1 MSRSYKDTFIKKM
14 AKELG
19 ISTEQ
24 AIKGYKKIKRL
35 GLLPDQ
41 MREARETEGAAIL
54 YTPKQEEGGNK

>member
-1 MSRSYKDTFIKKM
+1 VSRSYKDTVIKKM

-19 ISTEQ
+19 ISTKQ

-41 MREARETEGAAIL
+41 MREAIEAERAEIL
-54 YTPKQEEGGNK
+54 CATKQEEGGND